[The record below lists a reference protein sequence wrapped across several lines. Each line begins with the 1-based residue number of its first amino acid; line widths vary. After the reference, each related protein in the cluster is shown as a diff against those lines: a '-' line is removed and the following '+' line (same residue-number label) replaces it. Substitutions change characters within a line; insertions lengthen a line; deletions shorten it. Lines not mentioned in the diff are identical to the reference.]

1 MEFKKICGGYLE
13 NKGLRI
19 NENNFRLLGKVMY
32 HFSVVESTN
41 KVAISLAERD
51 GKEGTL
57 ILADEQISGEGRM
70 GRKWFS
76 PPGGL
81 WFSLILHPTCPL
93 NLLSFYPVMGA
104 IAIKQTIEKI
114 YPSCPVQISWP
125 NDVMVK
131 NKKIAGVMCK
141 IKIKGG
147 KLKFSILGI
156 GVNLNIEHFPFSLQD
171 NATSLFLETRQLI
184 SPSYFLD
191 ILLDNLEILYFLSK
205 TDLSLFLDKIKQ
217 FLPFIKNKVQIAT

>member
-1 MEFKKICGGYLE
+1 
-13 NKGLRI
+13 
-19 NENNFRLLGKVMY
+19 
-32 HFSVVESTN
+32 
-41 KVAISLAERD
+41 
-51 GKEGTL
+51 
-57 ILADEQISGEGRM
+57 
-70 GRKWFS
+70 
-76 PPGGL
+76 
-81 WFSLILHPTCPL
+81 
-93 NLLSFYPVMGA
+93 MGA
-104 IAIKQTIEKI
+104 IAIKQTIERI

-191 ILLDNLEILYFLSK
+191 ILLDNLEILNFLSK